1 MKFKKGMRL
10 KQQTGKHNSNNIY
23 KINRVRISC
32 AGDDDMRCSNCKG
45 ELWIENVKNNRKKY
59 PCVKSIN
66 KNIEEG
72 LIMILNNSIRRLN

>member
-1 MKFKKGMRL
+1 
-10 KQQTGKHNSNNIY
+10 
-23 KINRVRISC
+23 
-32 AGDDDMRCSNCKG
+32 MRCSNCKG
-45 ELWIENVKNNRKKY
+45 ELWIENVKNNKKKY